1 MISADLVARAQR
13 RAQRLFEARRWAQAR
28 AGFEAIAKSVN
39 GDTQDLVALR
49 IAECD
54 YYLDRHRA
62 ARDGLEAA
70 AERRR
75 ARGGSAA
82 SISAPS
88 VSWVIGARSSAKRAS
103 CKATTDQ

>member
-28 AGFEAIAKSVN
+28 AGFEAIAKSVD

-62 ARDGLEAA
+62 ARDGLKPLLKDDELEAEA
-70 AERRR
+70 RVLLSQRRR
-75 ARGGSAA
+75 
-82 SISAPS
+82 
-88 VSWVIGARSSAKRAS
+88 
-103 CKATTDQ
+103 